1 MSEPQPKRPRLQYEK
16 CKYCRRDKKKCQPYP
31 REWPQKCTRCIEKD
45 LPCSENEIS
54 KGRARSIEETST
66 PIHTGG
72 PHSNAEFDRV
82 LECIYKAKWVRQL
95 GTHLKFVQ
103 SVNENYGIRQDILPP
118 GSMTFGKFTNLV
130 RCAQAKLA
138 NEAEELSKT
147 LEENGRIAEAMLVSN
162 LVDEGWGSHFL
173 PCSAPL
179 YYNIDLLRALIDR
192 SDRRRDFA
200 TAETLQRTLVK
211 SMLQGEGGLD
221 VVKEIDRLQSLHAKY
236 AAGLATF
243 LEGWQININPLL
255 LIPPIS
261 HYVDLLYPPFI
272 RTLVDRHTQ
281 LLSETDCWGRTV
293 LHVVLD
299 GLATA
304 SLWHLESDLEQLLQD
319 PPVHRKDI
327 FGRTPLHA
335 VCQNKLTEC
344 ERFVAQRCVKR
355 IVNLLLGCGDV
366 EPNAE
371 DINGR
376 TPLSYAAENGHEEIV
391 ELLLEHGNI
400 MVNTKDICGTA
411 PLSYAAQKGHKRIVK
426 LLLEHKNIDV
436 NIANHYRCTPLLSAA
451 ARGDEGIVKLLL
463 HKNVDANIG
472 DKNGRTPLSLA
483 RMGGHEGIVKLLQ
496 SRIPSQNGP

>member
-1 MSEPQPKRPRLQYEK
+1 
-16 CKYCRRDKKKCQPYP
+16 
-31 REWPQKCTRCIEKD
+31 
-45 LPCSENEIS
+45 
-54 KGRARSIEETST
+54 
-66 PIHTGG
+66 
-72 PHSNAEFDRV
+72 
-82 LECIYKAKWVRQL
+82 
-95 GTHLKFVQ
+95 
-103 SVNENYGIRQDILPP
+103 
-118 GSMTFGKFTNLV
+118 MTFGKFTNLV

-147 LEENGRIAEAMLVSN
+147 LEENGRIAEALLVSR

-173 PCSAPL
+173 LCSAPL
-179 YYNIDLLRALIDR
+179 YYNIDLLRARIDR

-243 LEGWQININPLL
+243 LEGWQIDINPLL

-319 PPVHRKDI
+319 LPVHRKDI

-344 ERFVAQRCVKR
+344 ERSVAQRCVKR
-355 IVNLLLGCGDV
+355 IVKLLLGCGDV

-376 TPLSYAAENGHEEIV
+376 TPLSYAAENGHEEVV

-400 MVNTKDICGTA
+400 MVNTKDIFGTA
-411 PLSYAAQKGHKRIVK
+411 TLSYAARKGHKRIVK
-426 LLLEHKNIDV
+426 LLLQHKNIDV
-436 NIANHYRCTPLLSAA
+436 NIINDYGRTPLLYAVRGGHIETVKLLLKHKNTDVNIADDHGRTPLSCAAARGHEGIVKLLLEHENIDVNIADDHGRTPLSSAVEGGDEGIVEMLLEHENIDVNIADDHGRTPLLSAA
-451 ARGDEGIVKLLL
+451 ARGHEGIVKLLL
-463 HKNVDANIG
+463 EQKNVDANIG